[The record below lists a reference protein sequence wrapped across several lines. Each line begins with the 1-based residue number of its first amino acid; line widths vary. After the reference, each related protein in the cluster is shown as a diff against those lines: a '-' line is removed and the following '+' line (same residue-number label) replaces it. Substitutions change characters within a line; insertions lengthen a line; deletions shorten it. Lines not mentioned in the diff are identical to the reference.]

1 MGRLRKRR
9 SGHNGGGGRARP
21 VEGAHGYALFGALDN
36 PDLLFHSG
44 RARAAAPPVPSKRRL
59 HGARN
64 NASLADSQQGQQR
77 GFLFEAPP
85 REIVAA
91 DAHQQRRVQPQH
103 RALSG
108 RRPAPVQV
116 TTPARST
123 RRGRPETQPSRSP
136 DNPNVLLVEQR
147 KYKRL
152 QTKAARVDSLV
163 AELAS
168 HPQPPKPPTPEQVAL
183 IDTVLVAKHGVAAE
197 DVPSVLAL
205 AQFRFTGKMD
215 ADQLRAPNSTLDDVR
230 AVGSVFQLRNIELLR
245 DSSYY
250 HVYTDGS
257 QRNMGIAAVCASAL
271 DPDTKRPVM
280 MFLDQPRIPDGSAPS
295 YMDCVCSVLGEV
307 MAEPGG
313 ALPAGGGSDHAETF
327 WGINNGVVARLEEKF
342 RRFLLWWSCGMHA
355 LALESHNGL
364 TAAFRAPQINVMST
378 GQYGYLVFWMENYRG
393 SWVRV
398 RTAAMDVLDTLVQQR
413 PLYDV
418 PLLTMV
424 NTFAGNTLAE
434 RVADCK
440 KRFVKCNKPESFRWQ
455 TQVEAYL
462 HIKKWRPLLRLALN
476 RVRLAEFDTAA
487 GSLYSVIMQWL
498 EWNACPQLLAAFDV
512 VVDYLSWHQE
522 RHIQMSSPTPFYHD
536 DKQFCMFFQLERL
549 LDADSWYESAI
560 AHPELSLAHFSN
572 FVAKYAGRLIGDDG
586 DVQTPADI
594 IDSMLKAGRASLLK
608 LGSRCTNHVFL
619 LCAFGNPNTVKLAWE
634 VFSHVAQHPQRPP
647 ARSSN
652 GLRVEQLLCNEAMS
666 LEHEKA
672 WRRWCARADEI
683 FAFAEPLLASDC
695 SDTDVWVFVDS
706 VLQARSGTFAHWLN
720 GCVRS
725 LACDTQF
732 VESMFRSG
740 DVVSG
745 DHNGASKGSL
755 AEAGQGTLRSDTR
768 AAMVTVHVE
777 TSSVERQIG
786 GAAAAERGSR
796 DKRPRS
802 KEAKVAVAGAFV
814 GLAPS
819 CAELELGKKRAK
831 EMAQSAKQSRKCVTP
846 AMRSTMPEAVG
857 ERGCRRT
864 LEEVEALGRTK
875 MLELHTYCYPDG
887 RCTRKRQNSGSGNCV
902 MCGACKVWFHL
913 SCLKNNKD
921 VKQTTTIEQMVDVDL
936 QCSLCKGQQG

>member
-1 MGRLRKRR
+1 M
-9 SGHNGGGGRARP
+9 
-21 VEGAHGYALFGALDN
+21 
-36 PDLLFHSG
+36 
-44 RARAAAPPVPSKRRL
+44 
-59 HGARN
+59 
-64 NASLADSQQGQQR
+64 
-77 GFLFEAPP
+77 
-85 REIVAA
+85 
-91 DAHQQRRVQPQH
+91 
-103 RALSG
+103 
-108 RRPAPVQV
+108 
-116 TTPARST
+116 
-123 RRGRPETQPSRSP
+123 
-136 DNPNVLLVEQR
+136 
-147 KYKRL
+147 
-152 QTKAARVDSLV
+152 
-163 AELAS
+163 
-168 HPQPPKPPTPEQVAL
+168 
-183 IDTVLVAKHGVAAE
+183 
-197 DVPSVLAL
+197 
-205 AQFRFTGKMD
+205 
-215 ADQLRAPNSTLDDVR
+215 
-230 AVGSVFQLRNIELLR
+230 
-245 DSSYY
+245 
-250 HVYTDGS
+250 
-257 QRNMGIAAVCASAL
+257 
-271 DPDTKRPVM
+271 
-280 MFLDQPRIPDGSAPS
+280 
-295 YMDCVCSVLGEV
+295 
-307 MAEPGG
+307 
-313 ALPAGGGSDHAETF
+313 
-327 WGINNGVVARLEEKF
+327 
-342 RRFLLWWSCGMHA
+342 
-355 LALESHNGL
+355 
-364 TAAFRAPQINVMST
+364 
-378 GQYGYLVFWMENYRG
+378 
-393 SWVRV
+393 
-398 RTAAMDVLDTLVQQR
+398 
-413 PLYDV
+413 
-418 PLLTMV
+418 
-424 NTFAGNTLAE
+424 
-434 RVADCK
+434 
-440 KRFVKCNKPESFRWQ
+440 
-455 TQVEAYL
+455 
-462 HIKKWRPLLRLALN
+462 
-476 RVRLAEFDTAA
+476 
-487 GSLYSVIMQWL
+487 
-498 EWNACPQLLAAFDV
+498 
-512 VVDYLSWHQE
+512 
-522 RHIQMSSPTPFYHD
+522 
-536 DKQFCMFFQLERL
+536 
-549 LDADSWYESAI
+549 
-560 AHPELSLAHFSN
+560 
-572 FVAKYAGRLIGDDG
+572 AKYAGRLIGDDG